1 LVEGSLRILAVLGS
15 PRKGGNTEIL
25 VDEILKGAE
34 SKGYATERLRLYDY
48 EIMPCLDCRG
58 CKRAKSGYNCV
69 LSDEMGDIYAKL
81 ERADLIIFGTPVYWY
96 GPTAKMKLFIDRL
109 RPYIDS
115 RKLAGK
121 KGMVVVP
128 SEEGPGCCGPLL
140 QMFAMSFNYLGIE
153 DAGSL
158 LAQAYEWG
166 EIGKRPEELERARE
180 MGRSLQIF

>member
-1 LVEGSLRILAVLGS
+1 
-15 PRKGGNTEIL
+15 
-25 VDEILKGAE
+25 
-34 SKGYATERLRLYDY
+34 
-48 EIMPCLDCRG
+48 
-58 CKRAKSGYNCV
+58 
-69 LSDEMGDIYAKL
+69 
-81 ERADLIIFGTPVYWY
+81 
-96 GPTAKMKLFIDRL
+96 MKLFIDRL

-140 QMFAMSFNYLGIE
+140 QMFAMSFNYLGIK

-166 EIGKRPEELERARE
+166 EIEKRPEEMERARE